1 MGCKIK
7 EEEQEGDL
15 FRKENFKESL
25 FHVLYVKGRE
35 QKADTEIYSLSY
47 SRFLVFFNHLLS
59 WRSKLVQQN

>member
-47 SRFLVFFNHLLS
+47 SGFLVLFNHLLS